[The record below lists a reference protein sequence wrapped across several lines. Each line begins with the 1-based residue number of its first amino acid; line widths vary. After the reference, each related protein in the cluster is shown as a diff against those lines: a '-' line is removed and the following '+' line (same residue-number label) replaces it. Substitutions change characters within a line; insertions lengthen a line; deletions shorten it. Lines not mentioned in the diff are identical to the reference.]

1 MTFSCLFCCL
11 ESSMAFVRHVMKKF
25 TMSLCISMWTV
36 CISYTEASCHFFKN
50 RFFFFLRLLFISRV
64 LSCSFLCLLNVYL
77 LNSKS
82 NAVLLNFRWGKF
94 KSSAVESYE
103 AFCALLCL
111 VEHFGRGGQKWKEEK
126 RFPAIP

>member
-1 MTFSCLFCCL
+1 M
-11 ESSMAFVRHVMKKF
+11 
-25 TMSLCISMWTV
+25 
-36 CISYTEASCHFFKN
+36 
-50 RFFFFLRLLFISRV
+50 

-111 VEHFGRGGQKWKEEK
+111 VEHLGGEGKNGKK
-126 RFPAIP
+126 KKGFLPFPRMLDAFSILAKMSGHM